1 MLASASPARTATLS
15 AAGLVHEV
23 SVSDVDEPAVL
34 AAQARAAADAG
45 EPAPEPV
52 DQVLALACA
61 KAEDVAATIA
71 ASLGTSDG
79 RRDAESHADGGS
91 DSGSGVDRGGASSSD
106 AADGDRFLVLGC
118 DSMLEV
124 DLGDGV
130 EVVGKPGD
138 PATARRR
145 WRAMRGGTGVL
156 HTGHWLVDLP
166 AGTGGPAGDGHGA
179 GSGVGAVSS
188 ALIRFADLTDDEI
201 DAYVATGEPLAV
213 AGGFTVDGLGGPFV
227 DGIEGDFHG
236 VVGVSLPLLRDLL
249 GRVGLAVTD
258 LWH

>member
-1 MLASASPARTATLS
+1 MLRLVLASASPARTATLS

-71 ASLGTSDG
+71 ARPGTSDG
-79 RRDAESHADGGS
+79 ESQ
-91 DSGSGVDRGGASSSD
+91 
-106 AADGDRFLVLGC
+106 ADGDRFLVLGC

-130 EVVGKPGD
+130 EVVGKPED
-138 PATARRR
+138 AATARQR

-188 ALIRFADLTDDEI
+188 ALIRFAELTDDEI